1 MHAYYDTNWSLM
13 EKNIPNSNT
22 VTSENTRARKDT
34 GNTNPLLTQRK
45 LTTEELE
52 RHQAMIAADIK
63 KSREE

>member
-1 MHAYYDTNWSLM
+1 M

-34 GNTNPLLTQRK
+34 GNTNPLLTQRN

-63 KSREE
+63 KNREE